1 MIKLKSVKFWIIF
14 GMLAFATVSI
24 LLIFKIYNLTL
35 QEAKTSHQQQQMQ
48 MAKTAVQGISYY
60 LDHLVGDM
68 NLLNDLFIKHKYNS
82 SEVQSHLNYF
92 HQHYDNNIVRSI
104 FLTDTN
110 ANIYYTTVDSIPEW
124 LTNEIQLMYSK
135 NNKAWYSMVQPFDE
149 VLEDRTLFFL
159 ILLKSGQN
167 YSFSKSFKNS
177 SGAGIIGYLI
187 KFDDLMERFIVP
199 LKLGKSDFAWV
210 LDKKGRLIFHPKHTK
225 MLLNSVIESPPE
237 CIQCHSS
244 FEMQKS
250 MLDDQ
255 KSVAEYTIGDEPT
268 KIMAYVPL
276 ILNNETWI
284 LAISTYLPEVTAN
297 LRENFRLFFI
307 LGFIIFGGIIFFGS
321 LLYFINLKRI
331 RAEEGKRNLEKI
343 QDYQAQ
349 LNQASKLASI
359 GELVDTVTHEINT
372 PIGIISAHADALLLK
387 KTYSDDI
394 GDALKIIKKQT
405 RRISEYTRS
414 ILSYSQS
421 IPFYPELINIEELIN
436 ECTFLLDHR
445 FRANN
450 ITVRKIVDS
459 NLEKVYADKRQ
470 MEQVFIN
477 LLNNAVDA
485 IKDKG
490 EIKISLKRKIVKSDS
505 GDETK
510 EGIIIS
516 IEDNGMGIQDD
527 YIDKIFNPFFSTKS
541 KTQGTGLGLAITKAI
556 IVRHK
561 GRIEVTSKNR
571 QGTLFTIFLPKNI
584 N

>member
-1 MIKLKSVKFWIIF
+1 MTKVKSAKFWIIF
-14 GMLAFATVSI
+14 GVIAFAAISI

-35 QEAKTSHQQQQMQ
+35 QDAKTSHQQQQMQ
-48 MAKTAVQGISYY
+48 MAKTAVQGISSY
-60 LDHLVGDM
+60 LDYLVSDM
-68 NLLNDLFIKHKYNS
+68 NLLNDIFIKHKYNNI
-82 SEVQSHLNYF
+82 EVQSHLNYF
-92 HQHYDNNIVRSI
+92 HDHYDNNIVKSI

-110 ANIYYTTVDSIPEW
+110 ANIYYSTADSIPVW
-124 LTNEIQLMYSK
+124 LASEIQRMDSK
-135 NNKAWYSMVQPFDE
+135 SNKAWYSMVQLYEE
-149 VLEDRTLFFL
+149 VSVDRTLFFL
-159 ILLKSGQN
+159 ILLKNKQN
-167 YSFSKSFKNS
+167 YNFSKSFKNS
-177 SGAGIIGYLI
+177 TGSGIMGYLI
-187 KFDDLMERFIVP
+187 NFDKLMEQFIIP

-225 MLLNSVIESPPE
+225 MLLNSVLDNPPE
-237 CIQCHSS
+237 CVDCHSS

-250 MLDDQ
+250 MLYD
-255 KSVAEYTIGDEPT
+255 KNSVAEYTIGEEPT

-276 ILNNETWI
+276 ILNNDTWI
-284 LAISTYLPEVTAN
+284 LAISTFLPEVTAN
-297 LRENFRLFFI
+297 LREKFKLFFI

-372 PIGIISAHADALLLK
+372 PIGIISAHADALILK
-387 KTYSDDI
+387 KNYSDDI
-394 GDALKIIKKQT
+394 GEALKIIKKQT
-405 RRISEYTRS
+405 RRISDYTRS

-421 IPFYPELINIEELIN
+421 IPFYPELINIKELIN

-445 FRANN
+445 FKANN
-450 ITVRKIVDS
+450 ITIRKIFDS
-459 NLEKVYADKRQ
+459 NPIKVYVDKRQ

-485 IKDKG
+485 IEKQG
-490 EIKISLKRKIVKSDS
+490 EIIISLKRKIVNSDS

-516 IEDNGMGIQDD
+516 IEDDGMGIQDD

-541 KTQGTGLGLAITKAI
+541 KSQGTGLGLAITKAI

-571 QGTLFTIFLPKNI
+571 KGTLFTIFLPKNFD
-584 N
+584 